1 MVNSPIS
8 SSVNRFT
15 SGVISISSSTALSAA
30 LLELFVFVFVAMHLH
45 LSLEWLFQQP
55 YMNEVRRAE
64 NETGSINEN

>member
-30 LLELFVFVFVAMHLH
+30 LLELFVFVFVAMHSSPVVGMAFSAALY
-45 LSLEWLFQQP
+45 E
-55 YMNEVRRAE
+55 
-64 NETGSINEN
+64 